1 MSFYN
6 TTNETEPQLKRRT
19 RRANSQYAL
28 IHEFFEAHPRGIY
41 SPSQVWIALFERNEL
56 GKKKVPLTSVRRA
69 MTDLTE
75 DLVLEKTGQ
84 KQTGYYGDPEHLW
97 RLRPK
102 REKGVQQE
110 LF

>member
-6 TTNETEPQLKRRT
+6 TTNETGEPLKRRN
-19 RRANSQYAL
+19 RRANSQYVL
-28 IHEFFEAHPRGIY
+28 IKEFFEAHPKGIY
-41 SPSQVWIALFERNEL
+41 SPSQVWIALFERYEP

-69 MTDLTE
+69 ITDLTE
-75 DLVLEKTGQ
+75 DRILQKTDQ

-97 RLRPK
+97 RLKPNNIK
-102 REKGVQQE
+102 VTQPE